1 MRVRPEHYRA
11 QARRSRELAKHALN
25 KEIAVH
31 LLQVAE
37 EYDKLAI
44 EAERRESKGRPVR
57 KQIARSRALGQK
69 RSRPREARLRRANA
83 QWSELSGRRRL
94 RTMWTPDCR
103 EGRPKSWS
111 DSATP

>member
-1 MRVRPEHYRA
+1 MACDGLSPCYEGLFRYKSRRFGGTRRPVSLPQPVSAAFVLRRVQMRVRPEHYRA

-44 EAERRESKGRPVR
+44 EAERRE
-57 KQIARSRALGQK
+57 
-69 RSRPREARLRRANA
+69 
-83 QWSELSGRRRL
+83 
-94 RTMWTPDCR
+94 
-103 EGRPKSWS
+103 
-111 DSATP
+111 

>member
-69 RSRPREARLRRANA
+69 RSRPRGACLRRANA
-83 QWSELSGRRRL
+83 LTLQWFELNGRRRL
-94 RTMWTPDCR
+94 RTLWTPGCR
-103 EGRPKSWS
+103 
-111 DSATP
+111 